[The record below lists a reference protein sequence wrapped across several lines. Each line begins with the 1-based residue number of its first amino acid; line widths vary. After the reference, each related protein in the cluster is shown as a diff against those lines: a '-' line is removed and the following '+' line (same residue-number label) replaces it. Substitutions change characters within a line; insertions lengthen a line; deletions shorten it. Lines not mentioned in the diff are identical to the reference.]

1 MASLDYRDMTVNA
14 MTKAGHMDSM
24 PNGAAPTLPP
34 KEEAVMALACTL
46 YEQGAPAESFRL
58 LQRLSASGK
67 RTAPLLYNK
76 ALCLEQAGQRE
87 RAISC
92 LEKALSCLKAGK
104 KEQTKAAGEEDALH
118 VLQERQCEQAQYRFP
133 MREEEALYL
142 PDYARE
148 RILRLLIDLCA
159 QQGDGAR
166 VRSLAASLRGKR
178 FANVENA
185 LLQTAEKGI

>member
-24 PNGAAPTLPP
+24 PNGTAPTLPL
-34 KEEAVMALACTL
+34 EEKVMALACTL
-46 YEQGAPAESFRL
+46 YEQGALAESFRL

-76 ALCLEQAGQRE
+76 ALCLEQAGQPE

-92 LEKALSCLKAGK
+92 LEKALSCLRGGK
-104 KEQTKAAGEEDALH
+104 KEQTKASGEED
-118 VLQERQCEQAQYRFP
+118 VLLILRERQCTQARYRFP

-166 VRSLAASLRGKR
+166 VRNLAASLRGKC
-178 FANVENA
+178 FTNVENA
-185 LLQTAEKGI
+185 LLQTTEKGI